1 MLSSIRCSLITSGTL
16 LLLMLGSLQSVNGQ
30 ASGLIMNEVSNG
42 TSGVREFF
50 EMVVVGDGSIC
61 NVDLRG
67 WIFDDNNGDF
77 SCGPIS
83 SAGIAP
89 GHARFAASDPTWSGV
104 PLGATIIVYNNFDTD
119 AGMPTPDPTDSNG
132 DLVYVVPIF
141 GSAIE
146 ITGGSPMLP
155 TGSGSC
161 PGGGNA
167 SYGGVSYFPNGSWG
181 VLGLRNGG
189 GDAAQTRDA
198 SGNYFHGISYG
209 STNITG
215 GPDNLNISPS
225 SGSAQTF
232 FFQGGDYRD
241 VNNFSN
247 GPAASTQTPGS
258 PNDAANQAFITNL
271 QSLCI
276 LPVVFEKNLTAF
288 WKDDLPTLQ
297 WNTSSEL
304 NFSHFVVERASANN
318 PEFRV
323 IGEVNGDASGRY
335 EFVDELASGQ
345 TVWYRLRVVDLD
357 GSFSH
362 SRVATLYQ
370 DVSDLPLEVKTYP
383 NPAHD
388 QVNFL
393 IDNAEAIDLQIF
405 NLQGKLVHLGPVNG
419 TAQLSVAQWPAGTYI
434 WKVRTEKEIRTGKF
448 QVQ

>member
-1 MLSSIRCSLITSGTL
+1 MVSSIRCSLITSGTFL
-16 LLLMLGSLQSVNGQ
+16 LLLLGSLQMANAQ
-30 ASGLIMNEVSNG
+30 TGLIMNEATNG
-42 TSGVREFF
+42 TTGVREYF

-77 SCGPIS
+77 SCGPRS

-89 GHARFAASDPTWSGV
+89 GHARFAASDPTWSAV

-119 AGMPTPDPTDSNG
+119 TGMPAPDPTDANG

-155 TGSGSC
+155 TGSGSTC
-161 PGGGNA
+161 PGTGT
-167 SYGGVSYFPNGSWG
+167 STYGGVSYFPNGSWG
-181 VLGLRNGG
+181 VLGLRNSG

-198 SGNYFHGISYG
+198 SGNYFHGFSYG

-215 GPDNLNISPS
+215 GPDNLNVTTGT
-225 SGSAQTF
+225 GSARTF
-232 FFQGGDYRD
+232 FFTGGDYRD
-241 VNNFSN
+241 VSNFSFA
-247 GPAASTQTPGS
+247 AASAQTPGS
-258 PNDAANQAFITNL
+258 PNDASNAAFIANL

-288 WKDDLPTLQ
+288 WKHDLPTLQ
-297 WNTSSEL
+297 RNTSSEL
-304 NFSHFVVERASANN
+304 NFSHFVVERATADHQ
-318 PEFRV
+318 EFRV
-323 IGEVNGDASGRY
+323 IGEVMGDGSGKY
-335 EFVDELASGQ
+335 EFVDELASNE
-345 TVWYRLRVVDLD
+345 TVWYRLRVVDMD

-362 SRVATLYQ
+362 SRIATLYQ
-370 DVSDLPLEVKTYP
+370 EVSDLPLEVKTFP
-383 NPAHD
+383 NPAYD

-393 IDNAEAIDLQIF
+393 VTGPEAIDLQVF
-405 NLQGKLVHLGPVNG
+405 NLQGQLIHRAPMNG
-419 TAQLSVAQWPAGTYI
+419 TTQLSVDQWPAGTYI

-448 QVQ
+448 QVR